1 MSDIEGKVTRVGAR
15 MEPRDASTIDGQ
27 TERSKCAGA
36 HESKRG
42 QRTSFNGANGMC
54 DMAGKA
60 ARVAASAVGRSRD
73 TKKKLYELQSKKN
86 AVNNH
91 FMPSLIRK
99 LFHKSEA
106 PKDGLT
112 QPQREAIVDLLNYCM
127 YADNLVFLAEDRLI
141 TDTVAK
147 FNWDPKIPFDQFD
160 VRSID
165 NARNAT
171 ESQVYRDQF
180 LASIRDRLGTAAV
193 KGQALDLCQELFV
206 ADGARSEEEDAVLQ
220 NLRKLLE

>member
-1 MSDIEGKVTRVGAR
+1 LTGIREWSEWDERHGRWVGITTWEECLAV
-15 MEPRDASTIDGQ
+15 
-27 TERSKCAGA
+27 ERC
-36 HESKRG
+36 
-42 QRTSFNGANGMC
+42 
-54 DMAGKA
+54 
-60 ARVAASAVGRSRD
+60 GRSRD
-73 TKKKLYELQSKKN
+73 TKKKLYDLQSKKN
-86 AVNNH
+86 QSIH

-141 TDTVAK
+141 ADTVAK
-147 FNWDPKIPFDQFD
+147 FNWDPKLPFDQFD
-160 VRSID
+160 VRSIG
-165 NARNAT
+165 NARNAR
-171 ESQVYRDQF
+171 ENQGYRDQF

-206 ADGARSEEEDAVLQ
+206 ADGARSDEEDAVFQ

>member
-1 MSDIEGKVTRVGAR
+1 
-15 MEPRDASTIDGQ
+15 
-27 TERSKCAGA
+27 
-36 HESKRG
+36 
-42 QRTSFNGANGMC
+42 
-54 DMAGKA
+54 
-60 ARVAASAVGRSRD
+60 
-73 TKKKLYELQSKKN
+73 
-86 AVNNH
+86 
-91 FMPSLIRK
+91 MPSLIRK

-106 PKDGLT
+106 PKDDLT

-127 YADNLVFLAEDRLI
+127 YADNLVMLAEDRVI

-147 FNWDPKIPFDQFD
+147 FSWDPKVPFDQFD

-171 ESQVYRDQF
+171 ENQGYRDRF
-180 LASIRDRLGTAAV
+180 LASIRDRLGSAAV
-193 KGQALDLCQELFV
+193 KEQAFNLCQELFL